1 MRRTDR
7 TDGINHE
14 LMKHYCIT
22 GGIGSGK
29 SYVCNLLKQQGIEI
43 YDCDSAAKRLMH
55 SSDEIRQRLT
65 ALIGLDAYV
74 DGRLN
79 KAVVAQFLL
88 ASEEN
93 RQAINDIVHPA
104 VMKDFYDSGI
114 QWMECAILY
123 EAHLEQYADKVVAVV
138 APEELRIERIM
149 KRDGITHEKARE
161 WIEKQIPQELV
172 AERADMVVVN
182 DGATPLEEQIERI
195 KTIIAG

>member
-7 TDGINHE
+7 TDGINQE
-14 LMKHYCIT
+14 RMKHYCIT

-93 RQAINDIVHPA
+93 KQAINDIVHPA

-138 APEELRIERIM
+138 APEKLRIERIM

-161 WIEKQIPQELV
+161 WIEKQIPQEPV